1 MSFEDFSIQGK
12 KRGVSFSDP
21 LFVYISWEHN
31 NSPRENKELDDI
43 IEEIDLEYFNEEP
56 QNNIA
61 HNLPFLTFQQAEL
74 LFRRLRDEYQEFTFE
89 GIALA
94 SQMKNDKI
102 SGKAEIDTTPR
113 IVPFTID
120 KSYKNLV
127 IPMIESAR
135 RDPRFEGNSHDVLA
149 QYFTN
154 AQTGLIP
161 LYAKSLGLSSSQMPL
176 YPPPGTV
183 DGELPRVNDTEGEVV
198 QPNVPTAPTKSR
210 NKNDKGYRHT
220 NVPVEDKSTK
230 KVAVAAL
237 ILAFILLLISL
248 ILFRRISKLEDSIS
262 VLDNSIQ
269 ETQILQDNEHEI
281 DVFSRNFLTYYYSG
295 DKDKI
300 KAFLADNDAKYTIPE
315 TATVASTLLED
326 ISYNSNEKTYKVTYV
341 ITFKDNDNITI
352 NRVTFDVKK
361 NTKKNSNY
369 AWVIASEP
377 STKPYMNSSNSSST
391 SSSSSEAE

>member
-12 KRGVSFSDP
+12 KRGVDFSDP
-21 LFVYISWEHN
+21 LFIYIAWERN
-31 NSPRENKELDDI
+31 NGPRDNEELDDI
-43 IEEIDLEYFNEEP
+43 IEGIDLEYFNEEP

-127 IPMIESAR
+127 IPIIESAR
-135 RDPRFEGNSHDVLA
+135 RDPRFEENSHDVLA

-183 DGELPRVNDTEGEVV
+183 EGELPRVGDTEGEVV
-198 QPNVPTAPTKSR
+198 QPNVQTAPTKSR
-210 NKNDKGYRHT
+210 SNNDKGYRHT
-220 NVPVEDKSTK
+220 NVPIEDKSTK
-230 KVAVAAL
+230 KVAVAAV

-248 ILFRRISKLEDSIS
+248 TLFRRISKLEDSIG
-262 VLDNSIQ
+262 VLNSSIQ
-269 ETQILQDNEHEI
+269 EIQTLQDNEHEI

-315 TATVASTLLED
+315 TATVAVALLED

-341 ITFKDNDNITI
+341 VTFKDNDNITT
-352 NRVTFDVKK
+352 NRVAFDVKK
-361 NTKKNSNY
+361 NTQKSSDY
-369 AWVIASEP
+369 AWAIASEP
-377 STKPYMNSSNSSST
+377 STKPYVNSSNT
-391 SSSSSEAE
+391 SSEVE

>member
-12 KRGVSFSDP
+12 KRGVGFSDP
-21 LFVYISWEHN
+21 LFIYIAWERN
-31 NSPRENKELDDI
+31 NGPRDNEELDDI
-43 IEEIDLEYFNEEP
+43 IEGIDLEYFNEEP

-127 IPMIESAR
+127 IPIIESAR

-176 YPPPGTV
+176 YPPSGTV
-183 DGELPRVNDTEGEVV
+183 EGELPRADGTESEVV
-198 QPNVPTAPTKSR
+198 QPNVQTAPTKSR
-210 NKNDKGYRHT
+210 SSNGKSYRHT
-220 NVPVEDKSTK
+220 NVPIEDKSTK
-230 KVAVAAL
+230 KIAVAAV

-248 ILFRRISKLEDSIS
+248 TLFRRVSKLEDSIG
-262 VLDNSIQ
+262 VLNSSIQ
-269 ETQILQDNEHEI
+269 EIQTLQDNEHEI

-315 TATVASTLLED
+315 TATVAVALLED

-341 ITFKDNDNITI
+341 VTFKDNDNITT
-352 NRVTFDVKK
+352 NRVVFDVKK
-361 NTKKNSNY
+361 NTQKSSDY
-369 AWVIASEP
+369 AWAIASEP
-377 STKPYMNSSNSSST
+377 STKPYVNSSNT
-391 SSSSSEAE
+391 SSEVE